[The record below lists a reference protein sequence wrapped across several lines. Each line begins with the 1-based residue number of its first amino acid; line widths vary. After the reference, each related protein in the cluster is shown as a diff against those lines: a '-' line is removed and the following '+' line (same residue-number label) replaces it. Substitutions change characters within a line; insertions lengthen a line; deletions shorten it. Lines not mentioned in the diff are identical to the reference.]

1 VFKLRFLNNLKK
13 KEKTMGFTFKKEP
26 KETGLAAVGNPNS
39 NTQIKLNKKQVGYIA
54 GPSWLSKDNLW
65 HVKFAVSEG
74 KSFKWVTLKA
84 SFETEPEARVYL
96 TTNFERIT
104 KTFSLHSFED
114 D

>member
-1 VFKLRFLNNLKK
+1 VRLSSKG
-13 KEKTMGFTFKKEP
+13 KTMAFTFKKEP

-39 NTQIKLNKKQVGYIA
+39 QTQIKLKKKQVGYIA
-54 GPSWLSKDNLW
+54 GPSWSSKDLLW
-65 HVKFAVSEG
+65 RVKFAVSEG

-84 SFETEPEARVYL
+84 TFETEPEARTYL

-104 KTFSLHSFED
+104 NTFSLHSLED